1 MGLIKFNNEQ
11 KLIEN
16 EIRKFAVQEIEPISQ
31 KIEKDGR
38 IPEGIFKKLMELGLL
53 APIIP
58 LELGGAGMDTT
69 SLCIIIEELS
79 KYCASLG
86 LVIAVNNGL
95 GSFTLLKLGLEKAKP
110 YLTRLINGEIVG
122 FSYDGE
128 SKDLEIVQ
136 ENPLIINGKR
146 RFVFNGEL
154 ANFFLFELN
163 TEKGSGLF
171 VIEKSASK
179 QIEIPYSLGMK
190 GAGIADIVFEK
201 LQISEESRLIDGVN
215 FIKAMEGINSYFNL
229 CLSAIALGIAQAG
242 LDASIKYSKE
252 RRQFNR
258 PICEFPM
265 VREMLAEMKIKIES
279 ARNLVYDAANRVDSG
294 EDYIL
299 AADIALATAAE
310 TAVYCGI
317 KSVQVFGGY
326 GYTKDYPV
334 ERYLRDAKSIQ
345 VIGRSGFVLKE
356 KIVRNLLG

>member
-1 MGLIKFNNEQ
+1 
-11 KLIEN
+11 
-16 EIRKFAVQEIEPISQ
+16 
-31 KIEKDGR
+31 
-38 IPEGIFKKLMELGLL
+38 
-53 APIIP
+53 
-58 LELGGAGMDTT
+58 
-69 SLCIIIEELS
+69 
-79 KYCASLG
+79 
-86 LVIAVNNGL
+86 
-95 GSFTLLKLGLEKAKP
+95 
-110 YLTRLINGEIVG
+110 
-122 FSYDGE
+122 
-128 SKDLEIVQ
+128 
-136 ENPLIINGKR
+136 
-146 RFVFNGEL
+146 
-154 ANFFLFELN
+154 
-163 TEKGSGLF
+163 
-171 VIEKSASK
+171 
-179 QIEIPYSLGMK
+179 MK